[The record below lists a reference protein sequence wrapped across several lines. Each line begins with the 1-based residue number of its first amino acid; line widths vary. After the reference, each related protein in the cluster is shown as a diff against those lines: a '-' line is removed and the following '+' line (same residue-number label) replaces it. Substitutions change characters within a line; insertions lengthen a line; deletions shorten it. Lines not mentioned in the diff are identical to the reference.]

1 MTKQWNTDNIQF
13 LTQDEMRRLLA
24 VIKGK
29 RDYALFLIAYRHG
42 LRASEVGILTEDDI
56 DLTRG
61 TIRVHRLKGSL
72 GGVYPMQ
79 NDEVK
84 AIRAMLRARGVQS
97 PILFLSKLLIAV
109 SRRSLDL
116 LMKKYGERAGIP
128 AHNRHFHTLKHS
140 IATHLLDAGVGLP
153 FVQDWLG
160 HVDIQNVAIYLHLTS
175 YKRKEEARPH
185 TSVISLRKR

>member
-1 MTKQWNTDNIQF
+1 MD
-13 LTQDEMRRLLA
+13 A
-24 VIKGK
+24 IKNK

-42 LRASEVGILTEDDI
+42 LRASEVGMLTEDDI

-79 NDEVK
+79 NDEIK
-84 AIRAMLRARGVQS
+84 AIRAMLRARVVQS

-109 SRRSLDL
+109 SRRQLDL
-116 LMKKYGERAGIP
+116 LMKKYGAKARIP
-128 AHNRHFHTLKHS
+128 EHKRHFHTLKHS
-140 IATHLLDAGVGLP
+140 IATHLLDAGTDLR

-160 HVDIQNVAIYLHLTS
+160 HKDIKSTAIYAQLTTHR
-175 YKRKEEARPH
+175 RKDEARRAILSKH
-185 TSVISLRKR
+185 VV

>member
-1 MTKQWNTDNIQF
+1 MSKQWNADHIQF
-13 LTQDEMRRLLA
+13 LTQNEMRRLLA

-42 LRASEVGILTEDDI
+42 LRASEIGLLTEDDI

-79 NDEVK
+79 NDEIK
-84 AIRAMLRARGVQS
+84 AIRAMLRARAVQS

-109 SRRSLDL
+109 SRRQLDL
-116 LMKKYGERAGIP
+116 NMKKYGEKAGIP
-128 AHNRHFHTLKHS
+128 KHKRHFHTLKHS
-140 IATHLLDAGVGLP
+140 IATHLLDAGTDLR

-160 HVDIQNVAIYLHLTS
+160 HKDIKNTAIYAQLTTHR
-175 YKRKEEARPH
+175 RKDEARRAILSKH
-185 TSVISLRKR
+185 VV

>member
-1 MTKQWNTDNIQF
+1 MSKTWSADHIQF
-13 LTQDEMRRLLA
+13 LTQNEMRRLLA
-24 VIKGK
+24 VIKSK

-42 LRASEVGILTEDDI
+42 LRASEIGLLTEDDI

-79 NDEVK
+79 NDEIK
-84 AIRAMLRARGVQS
+84 AIRAMLRARRVQS

-109 SRRSLDL
+109 SRRMLDL
-116 LMKKYGERAGIP
+116 NMKKYGAQAGIP
-128 AHNRHFHTLKHS
+128 VHKRHFHTLKHS
-140 IATHLLDAGVGLP
+140 IATHLLDAGTDIR

-160 HVDIQNVAIYLHLTS
+160 HKDIKSTAIYAQLTTHR
-175 YKRKEEARPH
+175 RKDEARRAILSKH
-185 TSVISLRKR
+185 VV